1 MFVVYI
7 FKMNEPIK
15 TMERLSLFNKS
26 LLLVLLL
33 SLGAC
38 ATTNPNGEPNIDPF
52 ENVNRAVFGFND
64 GIDRILLKPIAKG
77 YRYITP
83 NFVRLGVSNFFSN
96 LSEVGSLVNATL
108 QGKPV
113 EGAKH
118 TGRFL
123 INSTIG
129 IGGLFDVAKTMNL
142 EKMDGEDFGQTLA
155 VWGFNSGYYIV
166 LPLLGSSTIRDGA
179 GIPVNMALDPL
190 GYYPE
195 HRQTQTALNALEIID
210 LRTRLLRAEEFIRGD
225 RYLFIRDAYLQRR
238 EFLVNDGTVVDDFG
252 GDGELDF

>member
-26 LLLVLLL
+26 FLLVLLL

-38 ATTNPNGEPNIDPF
+38 ATTKPNGEPNIDPF

-64 GIDRILLKPIAKG
+64 GLDRIILKPVAKG

-83 NFVRLGVSNFFSN
+83 DFIERGISNFFSN
-96 LSEVGSLVNATL
+96 LSEVGS
-108 QGKPV
+108 
-113 EGAKH
+113 
-118 TGRFL
+118 
-123 INSTIG
+123 
-129 IGGLFDVAKTMNL
+129 GLFDVAKTMNL

-190 GYYPE
+190 TYYPE
-195 HRQTQTALNALEIID
+195 NPKIQTGLNALEIID
-210 LRTRLLRAEEFIRGD
+210 LRSRLLKAEEFISGD

-238 EFLVNDGTVVDDFG
+238 EYLVNDGEIIDDFG